1 MGISRWLGLAIVVA
15 ATAWQVVLVYRAGGR
30 VAESLGSTVSAL
42 LAGAGAAV
50 LAHDEPF
57 VVWIA
62 AQLVTALVFLLAAVG
77 LGRGL
82 YRRFGK
88 KGA

>member
-1 MGISRWLGLAIVVA
+1 MGASRWLGLAIVVA
-15 ATAWQVVLVYRAGGR
+15 ATIWQAILVYRAGGR

-42 LAGAGAAV
+42 LAGAGSAV
-50 LAHDEPF
+50 LAYGEPL

-62 AQLVTALVFLLAAVG
+62 AQLVTALVFCLAAVA